1 MIAKHTRTPST
12 LFFAALFFVLCC
24 GRGQAA
30 TDCKA
35 TLVSSLKGYDVSG
48 YLFGVDEDEGQTASF
63 LTNKAVFDAPIVLNQ
78 GNSDL
83 VLRYTQIVNKTTG
96 ATTTY
101 RSEIIKQDS
110 SLNFVITDLGT
121 NKTLSKVALAPSGPG
136 CEPAGTFASIT
147 ACINQFNCAER
158 GPLQC
163 TANQTCQPQF
173 PALTCCLTNGSAYSV
188 HLIIPPTSPHC
199 ALRDVMVDVGGLA
212 FSPN

>member
-1 MIAKHTRTPST
+1 MTKPTQTPST
-12 LFFAALFFVLCC
+12 LFFAVLFFVLCC
-24 GRGQAA
+24 ARSQAA

-35 TLVSSLKGYDVSG
+35 TLASSLKGYDVSG
-48 YLFGVDEDEGQTASF
+48 YLFGADEEASQTASF
-63 LTNKAVFDAPIVLNQ
+63 LTNPAVDKAPIVLDR
-78 GNSDL
+78 GDSDL
-83 VLRYTQIVNKTTG
+83 VLRYTQIVNKATG

-101 RSEIIKQDS
+101 RSEIVKQDS
-110 SLNFVITDLGT
+110 SLTFLITDLGT

-136 CEPAGTFASIT
+136 CEPAGTFASLT

-158 GPLQC
+158 GAIQC

-173 PALTCCLTNGSAYSV
+173 PALTCCLTDGSAYSV
-188 HLIIPPTSPHC
+188 HLIIPPTSLLC